1 MPFSELMLTPVVATA
16 LFVLAVLAGYRYRR
30 VWKSQG
36 PKWQLWLFGLV
47 AATCLLALGFIPL
60 EVG

>member
-1 MPFSELMLTPVVATA
+1 MSFSELTLTPIVATA

-30 VWKSQG
+30 VWKTQG
-36 PKWQLWLFGLV
+36 PQWQLWVFGLV

-60 EVG
+60 EFG